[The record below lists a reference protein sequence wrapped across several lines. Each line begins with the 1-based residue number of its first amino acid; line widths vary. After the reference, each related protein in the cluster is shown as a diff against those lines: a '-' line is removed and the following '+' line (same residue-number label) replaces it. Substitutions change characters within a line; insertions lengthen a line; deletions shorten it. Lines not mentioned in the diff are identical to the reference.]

1 MASNNFQCQNVLHQK
16 ESFSNRNSRG
26 NEASELLQIKI
37 DMIYFHIPV
46 SIFLLFITK
55 YYDRN

>member
-1 MASNNFQCQNVLHQK
+1 MSENNFQCQNILYQK
-16 ESFSNRNSRG
+16 ESLSNRNSGG

-37 DMIYFHIPV
+37 DMICFHIPV

-55 YYDRN
+55 